1 MVEEK
6 QSAKEDFA
14 SLNGMSITAAKSGW
28 ATAEMTISERH
39 LNEAG
44 IPHGG
49 VYFALADTVFGAA
62 TDYVNEKL
70 VTIHG
75 SIDFFASAKLG
86 DTLTA
91 TSREVGS
98 SKRLNDHDVGIRDSD
113 GSLLAI
119 VHLKGYRIQKD

>member
-49 VYFALADTVFGAA
+49 VCLLY
-62 TDYVNEKL
+62 
-70 VTIHG
+70 
-75 SIDFFASAKLG
+75 
-86 DTLTA
+86 
-91 TSREVGS
+91 TSRCV
-98 SKRLNDHDVGIRDSD
+98 
-113 GSLLAI
+113 
-119 VHLKGYRIQKD
+119 